1 MTAQLTP
8 TTERR
13 RNCHVSSA
21 RRFSSVRVK
30 DFITWPR
37 RLLDVLDNEL
47 RKTIGDVRRQFLV
60 QIAPLRPDLH
70 RYCRR
75 LTGDIWDAEDLL
87 QETLARA
94 FTAAAQS
101 HQQIERPMAWLLR
114 IASNTYIDWTRK
126 PAPSPAPVP
135 DTAVPPAADPAEV
148 RDALAEVATHLP
160 PQERAA
166 LVLKDVFDLPLAEI
180 AAMVGTSVGAVKAAL
195 HRGRGRLA
203 DPDSARAYR
212 PKPDR
217 AVVDALAS
225 AFTAYDLD
233 RLAGLL
239 LADCVVEVVGAVRE
253 VGREQARTGS
263 LHHTLVLETH
273 VRYRAEVRE
282 LAGEPLVLLFGTP
295 TSGDA
300 PEALEDVLR
309 VETED
314 GGVQRLRWYY
324 FCTETLSE
332 LAEHWG
338 VTTALHQHPSP

>member
-1 MTAQLTP
+1 
-8 TTERR
+8 
-13 RNCHVSSA
+13 
-21 RRFSSVRVK
+21 
-30 DFITWPR
+30 
-37 RLLDVLDNEL
+37 VLDNEL
-47 RKTIGDVRRQFLV
+47 RKTIGDVRRQFL
-60 QIAPLRPDLH
+60 AELTPLRPDLY

-75 LTGDIWDAEDLL
+75 LTGNIWDAEDLL

-114 IASNTYIDWTRK
+114 IASNIYIDWVRK
-126 PAPSPAPVP
+126 PAPAPAPAP
-135 DTAVPPAADPAEV
+135 LTEWAAPAPADPTEV
-148 RDALAEVATHLP
+148 RDALAEVTALLP
-160 PQERAA
+160 PQERAT

-203 DPDSARAYR
+203 EPERAYR

-217 AVVDALAS
+217 AVVDALAT

-233 RLAGLL
+233 RLAELL

-253 VGREQARTGS
+253 IGRDQARSGS

-282 LAGEPLVLLFGTP
+282 LDGEPLVVLFGTP
-295 TSGDA
+295 TTA
-300 PEALEDVLR
+300 PGQPDALEDVLR
-309 VETED
+309 VETAD

-324 FCTETLSE
+324 FCPETLTE
-332 LAEHWG
+332 LAELWG
-338 VTTALHQHPSP
+338 VTTAPHPHP